1 MDAARE
7 IRRIR
12 GNGDPS
18 ACLILLRFHARKK
31 GRPGERSAFFLFH
44 RAYVRV
50 TVLSFF
56 DTRLRQTGAAGGQR
70 RDEKKERE
78 RGRDEGRVEREGSE
92 EERKKIGWR

>member
-1 MDAARE
+1 MDAAE

-12 GNGDPS
+12 GNDDPS
-18 ACLILLRFHARKK
+18 SRACLILLRSPCAKS
-31 GRPGERSAFFLFH
+31 RPGERSTFFLFH

-78 RGRDEGRVEREGSE
+78 REREGGVEREGSE